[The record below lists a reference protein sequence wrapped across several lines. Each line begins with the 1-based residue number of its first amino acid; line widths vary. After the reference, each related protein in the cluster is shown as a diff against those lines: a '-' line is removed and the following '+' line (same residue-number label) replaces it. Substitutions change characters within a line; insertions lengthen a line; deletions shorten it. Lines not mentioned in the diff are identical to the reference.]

1 MQNRL
6 TKGRLLDDEGRL
18 LQAGYSTTLA
28 RRYDRK
34 NIAPSKWRIKEW
46 DYYIISD
53 GKKSVAFTISD
64 IGYIGLMSVS
74 VIDLEKKDYRTS
86 SKITLFPF
94 GKYDFPKTFEDGDVK
109 FTSKALTLVFSN
121 KRGEREIRCE
131 YAKWDGKN
139 TLKAEIKLTEPPE
152 DAMVIATPFKEDE
165 RAFYYNAKLNCM
177 TASGYFEIGGKRYDF
192 DPAKALGTL
201 DWGRGVWPYKNVW
214 YWGSMQHR
222 LENGHTIGFNL
233 GYGFGDT
240 SQATENMFFTDGK
253 AHKLGNVTFDIPQK
267 DGADDFMKEWVV
279 RDDED
284 RLFMRFRPSVDRFDG
299 VNALLVST
307 CQHQVF
313 GDFSGYVRLENGAM
327 IEFDDCAGFAEKVVN
342 KW

>member
-34 NIAPSKWRIKEW
+34 NVAASKWRIKEW
-46 DYYIISD
+46 DYYIVSD
-53 GKKSVAFTISD
+53 GKKSIAFTISD

-74 VIDLEKKDYRTS
+74 VIDLERPSARTT

-94 GKYDFPKTFEDGDVK
+94 GKYNFPTSYEDGDVR
-109 FTSKALTLVFSN
+109 FESKAVNIFFRN
-121 KRGEREIRCE
+121 KNGVREIECS
-131 YAKWDGKN
+131 YKKWDGEN
-139 TLKAEIKLTEPPE
+139 TLKARIKLTDPPG

-165 RAFYYNAKLNCM
+165 HAFYYNAKLNCM
-177 TASGYFEIGGKRYDF
+177 TAEGYFSVGGDRYDF
-192 DPAKALGTL
+192 DPSVALGTL
-201 DWGRGVWPYKNVW
+201 DWGRGVWTYKNVW
-214 YWGSMQHR
+214 YWGSMQWR
-222 LENGHTIGFNL
+222 LKNGHTVGFNL

-240 SQATENMFFTDGK
+240 SQASENMFFTDGT
-253 AHKLGNVTFDIPQK
+253 AHKLGNVTFEIPKK
-267 DGADDFMKEWVV
+267 DGADDFMKEWVIK
-279 RDDED
+279 DDEG
-284 RLFMRFRPSVDRFDG
+284 RLFMRFKPIVDRFDK
-299 VNALLVST
+299 VNALVVAT

-313 GDFSGYVRLENGAM
+313 GEFSGYVRLDDGTV
-327 IEFDDCAGFAEKVVN
+327 IEFDNCRGFAEKVVN

>member
-34 NIAPSKWRIKEW
+34 NIAASKWRIKEW
-46 DYYIISD
+46 DYYIVSD
-53 GKKSVAFTISD
+53 GKRSIAFTVSD

-74 VIDLEKKDYRTS
+74 VINLEEPECRTT

-94 GKYDFPKTFEDGDVK
+94 GKYNFPKSYEDGDVR
-109 FTSKALTLVFSN
+109 FESKAVSISFSN
-121 KRGEREIRCE
+121 KNGVREIDCT
-131 YAKWDGKN
+131 YKKWDGVN
-139 TLKAEIKLTEPPE
+139 TLRAVIKLTDPPR
-152 DAMVIATPFKEDE
+152 DAMVIATPFKENE
-165 RAFYYNAKLNCM
+165 HAFYYNAKLNCM
-177 TASGYFEIGGKRYDF
+177 TADGYYKVGNDRYDF
-192 DPAKALGTL
+192 KPSVSLGTL
-201 DWGRGVWPYKNVW
+201 DWGRGVWTYKNVW

-240 SQATENMFFTDGK
+240 SQASENMFFTDGI
-253 AHKLGNVTFDIPQK
+253 AHKLGNVIFEIPQK
-267 DGADDFMKEWVV
+267 DGADDFMKEWAIK
-279 RDDED
+279 DDED
-284 RLFMRFRPSVDRFDG
+284 RLFMRFKPIIDRYDG
-299 VNALLVST
+299 VNALIVST

-313 GDFSGYVRLENGAM
+313 GEFTGFVRLEDGSM
-327 IEFDDCAGFAEKVVN
+327 IEFEGCRGFAEKVVN

>member
-18 LQAGYSTTLA
+18 LQTGYSTVMS

-34 NIAPSKWRIKEW
+34 NIAASKWRIKEW

-53 GKKSVAFTISD
+53 GRKSIAFTISD
-64 IGYIGLMSVS
+64 IGYLGLMSVS
-74 VIDLEKKDYRTS
+74 VIDLEKPAYRTS

-94 GKYDFPKTFEDGDVK
+94 GKYDFPKTYEDGDVK
-109 FTSKALTLVFSN
+109 FESKALKLYFRN
-121 KRGEREIRCE
+121 DKGEREIECE
-131 YAKWDGKN
+131 YKKWDGQN
-139 TLKAEIKLTEPPE
+139 TLKAKIKLTRPPR

-177 TASGYFEIGGKRYDF
+177 TAQGYYEIGGQRYEF
-192 DPAKALGTL
+192 DPQVALGTL
-201 DWGRGVWPYKNVW
+201 DWGRGVWTYKNVW
-214 YWGSMQHR
+214 YWGSMQWR
-222 LENGHTIGFNL
+222 LKNGHTIGFNL

-240 SQATENMFFTDGK
+240 SQASENMFFTDGI
-253 AHKLGNVTFDIPQK
+253 AHKLGKVTFDIPQREGK
-267 DGADDFMKEWVV
+267 DDFMKEWAI

-284 RLFMRFRPSVDRFDG
+284 RLFMRFKPIIDRCDR
-299 VNALLVST
+299 VNALVVST
-307 CQHQVF
+307 NQHQVF
-313 GDFSGYVRLENGAM
+313 GEFDGYVRLDDGTL
-327 IEFDDCAGFAEKVVN
+327 IEFSACRGFAEKVVN

>member
-18 LQAGYSTTLA
+18 LQAGYSTVMS

-34 NIAPSKWRIKEW
+34 NIAASKWRIKEW

-53 GKKSVAFTISD
+53 GRKSIAFTISD
-64 IGYIGLMSVS
+64 IGYLGLMSVS
-74 VIDLEKKDYRTS
+74 VIDLEEPAYRTS

-94 GKYDFPKTFEDGDVK
+94 GKYDFPKTYEDGDVK
-109 FTSKALTLVFSN
+109 FESKVLKLYFRN
-121 KRGEREIRCE
+121 DKGEREIECE
-131 YAKWDGKN
+131 YKKWDGQN
-139 TLKAEIKLTEPPE
+139 TLKAKIKLTRPPR

-177 TASGYFEIGGKRYDF
+177 TAQGYYEIGGQRYEF
-192 DPAKALGTL
+192 DPQVALGTL
-201 DWGRGVWPYKNVW
+201 DWGRGVWTYKNVW
-214 YWGSMQHR
+214 YWGSMQWR
-222 LENGHTIGFNL
+222 LKNGNTIGFNL

-240 SQATENMFFTDGK
+240 SQASENMFFTDGI
-253 AHKLGNVTFDIPQK
+253 AHKLGKVTFDIPQR
-267 DGADDFMKEWVV
+267 DGKDDFMKEWAI

-284 RLFMRFRPSVDRFDG
+284 RLFMRFKPIIDRCDR
-299 VNALLVST
+299 VNALVVST
-307 CQHQVF
+307 NQHQVF
-313 GDFSGYVRLENGAM
+313 GEFDGYVRLDDGTL
-327 IEFDDCAGFAEKVVN
+327 IEFSACRGFAEKVVN

>member
-18 LQAGYSTTLA
+18 LQAGYSTVMS

-34 NIAPSKWRIKEW
+34 NVAASKWRIKEW

-53 GKKSVAFTISD
+53 GRKSIAFTISD
-64 IGYIGLMSVS
+64 IGYLGLMSVS
-74 VIDLEKKDYRTS
+74 VIDLEKPAYRTS

-94 GKYDFPKTFEDGDVK
+94 GKYDFPKTYEDGDVK
-109 FTSKALTLVFSN
+109 FESKALKLYFRN
-121 KRGEREIRCE
+121 DKGEREIECE
-131 YAKWDGKN
+131 YKKWDGQN
-139 TLKAEIKLTEPPE
+139 TLKAKIKLTRPPR

-165 RAFYYNAKLNCM
+165 HAFYYNAKLNCM
-177 TASGYFEIGGKRYDF
+177 TAQGYYEIGGQRYEF
-192 DPAKALGTL
+192 DPQVALGTL
-201 DWGRGVWPYKNVW
+201 DWGRGVWTYKNVW
-214 YWGSMQHR
+214 YWGSMQWR
-222 LENGHTIGFNL
+222 LKNGHTIGFNL

-240 SQATENMFFTDGK
+240 SQASENMFFTDGI
-253 AHKLGNVTFDIPQK
+253 AHKLGKVTFDIPQR
-267 DGADDFMKEWVV
+267 DGKDDFMKEWAI

-284 RLFMRFRPSVDRFDG
+284 RLFMRFKPVIDRCDR

-307 CQHQVF
+307 NQHQVF
-313 GDFSGYVRLENGAM
+313 GEFDGYVRLDDGTL
-327 IEFDDCAGFAEKVVN
+327 IEFSSCRGFAEKVVN

>member
-34 NIAPSKWRIKEW
+34 YVKASKWRIKEW

-53 GKKSVAFTISD
+53 GKKSIAFTLSD

-74 VIDLEKKDYRTS
+74 VIDLEKAEYRTS

-94 GKYDFPKTFEDGDVK
+94 GKYSFPCSYEDGDVK
-109 FTSKALTLVFSN
+109 YESN
-121 KRGEREIRCE
+121 GLKLYFRNDKGEREIECE
-131 YAKWDGKN
+131 YKKWNGKDTLTAK
-139 TLKAEIKLTEPPE
+139 IKLTNPPR
-152 DAMVIATPFKEDE
+152 DAMVIATSFKENE

-177 TASGYFEIGGKRYDF
+177 TARGYFAIGDDKYVF
-192 DPAKALGTL
+192 DSSSALGTL
-201 DWGRGVWPYKNVW
+201 DWGRGVWTYKNVW
-214 YWGSMQHR
+214 YWGSMQWR
-222 LENGHTIGFNL
+222 LRNGHTIGFNL

-240 SQATENMFFTDGK
+240 SQASENMFFTDGI
-253 AHKLGNVTFDIPQK
+253 AHKLGNVTFGIPQR
-267 DGADDFMKEWVV
+267 DGEDDFMKEWTIK
-279 RDDED
+279 DDED
-284 RLFMRFRPSVDRFDG
+284 RLFMRFRPIVDRYDG
-299 VNALLVST
+299 VNALIVST

-313 GDFSGYVRLENGAM
+313 GEFSGYVRLDDGTM
-327 IEFDDCAGFAEKVVN
+327 IEFESCRGFAEKVIN

>member
-18 LQAGYSTTLA
+18 LQAGYSTVMA

-34 NIAPSKWRIKEW
+34 NIAASKWRIKEW

-53 GKKSVAFTISD
+53 GVKSIAFTLSD

-74 VIDLEKKDYRTS
+74 VIDLEKPACRTS

-94 GKYDFPKTFEDGDVK
+94 GKYNFPKSFEDGDVS
-109 FTSKALTLVFSN
+109 FSSKALKLYFRN
-121 KRGEREIRCE
+121 KNGVREIECE
-131 YAKWDGKN
+131 YKKWDGEN
-139 TLKAEIKLTEPPE
+139 TLKAKITLTDPPR
-152 DAMVIATPFKEDE
+152 DAMVIATPFKENE
-165 RAFYYNAKLNCM
+165 HAFYYNAKLNCM
-177 TASGYFEIGGKRYDF
+177 TAEGYFKVGDERYEF
-192 DPAKALGTL
+192 DKKKALGTL
-201 DWGRGVWPYKNVW
+201 DWGRGVWTYKNVW

-222 LENGHTIGFNL
+222 LDNGHTIGFNL

-240 SQATENMFFTDGK
+240 SQASENMFFTDGI
-253 AHKLGNVTFDIPQK
+253 AHKLGSVTFDIPQK
-267 DGADDFMKEWVV
+267 DGKDDFMKEWAI

-284 RLFMRFRPSVDRFDG
+284 RLFMRFKPMIDRYDA
-299 VNALLVST
+299 VNALAVST

-313 GDFSGYVRLENGAM
+313 GEFTGYVRLEDGSLL
-327 IEFDDCAGFAEKVVN
+327 EFGPCRGFAEKVVN